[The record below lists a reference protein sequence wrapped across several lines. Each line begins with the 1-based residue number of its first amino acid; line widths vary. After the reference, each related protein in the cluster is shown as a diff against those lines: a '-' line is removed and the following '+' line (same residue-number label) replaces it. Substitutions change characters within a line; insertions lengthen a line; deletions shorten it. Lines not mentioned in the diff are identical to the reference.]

1 MKKNHNFVDAFNRL
15 GENCSNDTNN
25 TVIAALEKYT
35 CAIYLYGYSRE
46 KSVNAVR
53 TNLFE
58 KIYIYKGG

>member
-35 CAIYLYGYSRE
+35 CAIYMVIHGRSQ
-46 KSVNAVR
+46 
-53 TNLFE
+53 
-58 KIYIYKGG
+58 